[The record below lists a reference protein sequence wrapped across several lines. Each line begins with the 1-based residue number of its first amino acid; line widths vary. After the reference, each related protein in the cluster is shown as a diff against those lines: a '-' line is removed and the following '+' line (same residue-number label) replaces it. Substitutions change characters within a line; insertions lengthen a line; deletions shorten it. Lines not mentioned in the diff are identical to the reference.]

1 MCALC
6 FEGLD
11 VYVRGSEFFCMS
23 LSGMGI
29 LVGKKLMSILWLLGN
44 GFSIHSSGR
53 NHHYYK

>member
-29 LVGKKLMSILWLLGN
+29 LVEKKLMSILWLLGN
-44 GFSIHSSGR
+44 GF
-53 NHHYYK
+53 